1 MKNITCSVYL
11 SMICL
16 SQIPSELSVPGKSQ
30 KKTLTLNVSPKA
42 GTVAS
47 LALGRLGQKD
57 Y

>member
-1 MKNITCSVYL
+1 
-11 SMICL
+11 MICL